1 MTPGPSTEPTPF
13 DWFQKA
19 RSRLWSKKQ
28 PNLRAVRP
36 LPLLIGTFFYAG
48 LSPFASGTVGS
59 LVAAALY
66 YFIPDLQHP
75 LTLLI
80 ACVVVLV
87 AGVWSGG
94 IIERQLNVQDPGI
107 VVIDEV
113 LGQWVAILCYVLLS
127 VLIGGSEEL
136 NTDEIVLAFLFFR
149 IFDIIKLPPARYF
162 ERRHGGLGI
171 MLDDV
176 VAGLYAAITL
186 FILVTIT
193 AFFLA
198 LRA

>member
-1 MTPGPSTEPTPF
+1 VTSGPSSDTTPF

-28 PNLRAVRP
+28 PNLRAVQPFP
-36 LPLLIGTFFYAG
+36 LIVGTFFYAG
-48 LSPFASGTVGS
+48 LSPVASGTVGS

-66 YFIPDLQHP
+66 YFIPGLQNP
-75 LTLLI
+75 AALFI
-80 ACVVVLV
+80 ACVVVLI
-87 AGVWSGG
+87 AGVWTGG
-94 IIERQLNVQDPGI
+94 VIERQLNVQDPGI

-113 LGQWVAILCYVLLS
+113 LGQWVTILFYVLLS

-136 NTDEIVLAFLFFR
+136 NTGEIVLAFIFFR
-149 IFDIIKLPPARYF
+149 IFDIIKVPPSRYF

-176 VAGLYAAITL
+176 VAGIYAAIAL
-186 FILVTIT
+186 FIIVTIG
-193 AFFLA
+193 AFFFV
-198 LRA
+198 